1 MPIKILPYIQKV
13 QPKEDEKKK
22 EFVSLIQRPKP
33 RRSAGESR
41 ISFILTN

>member
-22 EFVSLIQRPKP
+22 EFVSLVQRPKP
-33 RRSAGESR
+33 KTDNRENKLY
-41 ISFILTN
+41 FIHT